1 VYPDLVGHARS
12 TRWRGENV
20 AGVVLAG
27 GISRRFGT
35 DKARAEVAGVRLLD
49 RAIAA
54 TAGLAPVWIVAGSPE
69 RAATLAPL
77 APTHV
82 RVVPDD
88 QPGAGPIGGIAT
100 ALRLAGHGW
109 VAVLA
114 VDLPLVDS
122 AWWGA
127 LMGAADLGAA
137 DRGDESRGDANGPP
151 LPRAVAL
158 RHPDGRWEPLAA
170 LYHADL
176 AAEAAARGRPGG
188 DPALHRFLAAAA
200 AQAIGIADLPPG
212 AAEALHNVNAP
223 ADTELVERRWS
234 ANG

>member
-1 VYPDLVGHARS
+1 MGHARS

-54 TAGLAPVWIVAGSPE
+54 TAGMAPVWIVAGSPG
-69 RAATLAPL
+69 RAAPL
-77 APTHV
+77 APAHV

-114 VDLPLVDS
+114 VDLPLVDG

-127 LMGAADLGAA
+127 LMGAADRGHA
-137 DRGDESRGDANGPP
+137 DRGDANGLPR
-151 LPRAVAL
+151 PRAVAP
-158 RHPDGRWEPLAA
+158 RRPDGRWEPLAA
-170 LYHADL
+170 LYRADL
-176 AAEAAARGRPGG
+176 ATEAAARGRLGG

-200 AQAIGIADLPPG
+200 TQAIGIADLPPG
-212 AAEALHNVNAP
+212 AAEALHNVNTP
-223 ADTELVERRWS
+223 ADTELVERLWS
-234 ANG
+234 TNS